1 MHRVDGCYAA
11 IWLWAC
17 SGDALAMLFRSG
29 SCRGLLLAV
38 VAAIARCCPWL
49 ICIVR
54 PIGRLNPWCPPQP
67 PLVPPPLAS
76 MRRNEKPKTPHT
88 VDPFEGVEQRRGV
101 VGDATGTPLMASG
114 GINRR
119 GGR

>member
-67 PLVPPPLAS
+67 PLVPPPSPRCGATKS
-76 MRRNEKPKTPHT
+76 
-88 VDPFEGVEQRRGV
+88 QRRL
-101 VGDATGTPLMASG
+101 TPSILS
-114 GINRR
+114 R
-119 GGR
+119 GLSRGEGWLVMRLERH